1 MKTLVLVNR
10 KGGVR
15 KTTVATVLTQHFAR
29 QASRVLAIDFDQQ
42 REIEPGIARFAG
54 IVIPERSQHASAS

>member
-10 KGGVR
+10 NGGVR
-15 KTTVATVLTQHFAR
+15 KTTVATGLTHYFAR

-42 REIEPGIARFAG
+42 REIEPGIGRIAG